1 MLLSF
6 STWWA
11 SMEVISKIYWMVA
24 IPFTLLFMFQL
35 VMTFVAGGVDHDL
48 DVHTDHVDVGHAD
61 FNLLTIKNLIA
72 FFAIFGWTGIACI
85 EGGLG
90 TGLSVFISVFCGS
103 VMMVVMAAIH
113 YFMSKLAD
121 SGTLEMKNAI
131 GKTGE
136 VYLTIPA
143 RKTGS
148 GKLQVKVQSSV
159 RTLDAMTDELE
170 DIKTGSI
177 VEVVDL
183 IGENILMV
191 RRSR

>member
-1 MLLSF
+1 
-6 STWWA
+6 
-11 SMEVISKIYWMVA
+11 
-24 IPFTLLFMFQL
+24 
-35 VMTFVAGGVDHDL
+35 
-48 DVHTDHVDVGHAD
+48 
-61 FNLLTIKNLIA
+61 
-72 FFAIFGWTGIACI
+72 
-85 EGGLG
+85 
-90 TGLSVFISVFCGS
+90 
-103 VMMVVMAAIH
+103 MVVMAAIH